1 MILSELLGRPAYVDS
16 HRVGWVIDV
25 RLRPDTRDTG
35 DTDEPM
41 PVLRAY
47 GLIVSPHSKSSTLG
61 YERST
66 VRSPGPIAAL
76 QRWRHRETFLVPWAD
91 VAGIETDRIR
101 LRPDHHRYRPELITS
116 ASSPPNS
123 EDFANRSE

>member
-1 MILSELLGRPAYVDS
+1 MILSELLGRAAYVDS

-25 RLRPDTRDTG
+25 RLRPEGRDP
-35 DTDEPM
+35 DRPM
-41 PVLRAY
+41 AVLRAH

-101 LRPDHHRYRPELITS
+101 LRPDHRRYSPELIIS
-116 ASSPPNS
+116 ASSPP
-123 EDFANRSE
+123 EAKDFEHR

>member
-1 MILSELLGRPAYVDS
+1 MILSELLGRPAYVDTR
-16 HRVGWVIDV
+16 RVGWVIDV
-25 RLRPDTRDTG
+25 RLRPETRDT
-35 DTDEPM
+35 DQPM
-41 PVLRAY
+41 PTLRAH

-91 VAGIETDRIR
+91 VAGIETDRIS
-101 LRPDHHRYRPELITS
+101 LRPDHRRYSPELITS
-116 ASSPPNS
+116 ASSPPDTK
-123 EDFANRSE
+123 DFEHR